1 MTNIFVVAAIISI
14 TFLLAKFLEMRYIE
28 KESKPLKLLI
38 RDAFLVYF
46 SVIISNFIIWEVIS
60 DIIRIEIITYLII
73 LKITRNNINIKP
85 IPYSIFREIVCTN
98 S

>member
-1 MTNIFVVAAIISI
+1 MTSIFVVAGFISI

-46 SVIISNFIIWEVIS
+46 SVIISHFIHIDVLKNEIQSLVHFPDVIAAS
-60 DIIRIEIITYLII
+60 CL
-73 LKITRNNINIKP
+73 
-85 IPYSIFREIVCTN
+85 SRE
-98 S
+98 

>member
-1 MTNIFVVAAIISI
+1 MTNIFVIASIISI

-46 SVIISNFIIWEVIS
+46 SVIISNFIIEQINPVIKS
-60 DIIRIEIITYLII
+60 ATSTKATPVFTD
-73 LKITRNNINIKP
+73 NP
-85 IPYSIFREIVCTN
+85 GF
-98 S
+98 